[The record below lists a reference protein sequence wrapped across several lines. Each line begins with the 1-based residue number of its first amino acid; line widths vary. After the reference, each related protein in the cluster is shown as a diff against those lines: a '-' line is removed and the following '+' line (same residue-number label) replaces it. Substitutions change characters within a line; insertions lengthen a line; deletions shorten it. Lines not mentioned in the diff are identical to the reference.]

1 MKRLLIVC
9 GFALLSGLMFS
20 SCTKDEDEP
29 VPPAIAFNQQAGYVT
44 GDVTASYGDTLRFG
58 IILQGNGTDN
68 IVKFGIKANNQVLLD
83 STINTQSFV
92 FNFYTV
98 KSIADQEVW
107 VFTATDIAGN
117 KKEET
122 ITITG
127 EFGPINAYTTVLM
140 GAQDNVDT
148 ESFLSF
154 SGNQATKYFQAS
166 AFQNQEKI
174 DIFCFFENTAT
185 HQNMMSLGS
194 PGSNITGIFEG
205 ASSPDNYTT
214 KNLTRFFKTELT
226 AAQFDA
232 IQNDAVIID
241 AYNADESRKK
251 ASVLTAGDVYAIK
264 IQSGLY
270 GLIKV
275 IAVSGEE
282 TGTLDIAVK
291 IQKQ

>member
-1 MKRLLIVC
+1 
-9 GFALLSGLMFS
+9 MFS
-20 SCTKDEDEP
+20 SCTKEEDEP
-29 VPPAIAFNQQAGYVT
+29 VPPAIAFNQQAGFVT

-68 IVKFGIKANNQVLLD
+68 IVKFGIKANDQVLLD

-92 FNFYTV
+92 FNFYTT

-107 VFTATDIAGN
+107 VFTATDISGN

-127 EFGPINAYTTVLM
+127 EFGPINAYTTILM

-154 SGNQATKYFQAS
+154 SENQATKYFQAT

-174 DIFCFFENTAT
+174 DIFCFFENTVS

-194 PGSNITGIFEG
+194 PGSNITGVFEG

-232 IQNDAVIID
+232 IENDAVIID
-241 AYNADESRKK
+241 AYNADEARKK
-251 ASVLTAGDVYAIK
+251 ASVLAAGDVYAIQ

-282 TGTLDIAVK
+282 TGTLEIAVK